1 MNAPPHRDRWID
13 PRPYTDPSLR
23 RMKHGRILPLDE
35 PAASPLL
42 RFAQVALGGAL
53 VLAGFVGIWLIAMVM
68 A

>member
-1 MNAPPHRDRWID
+1 MTHHSRPDSWLH

-35 PAASPLL
+35 PAANPLL
-42 RFAQVALGGAL
+42 RFAQIALGGAL
-53 VLAGFVGIWLIAMVM
+53 VLAGFAALWLIAMVL

>member
-1 MNAPPHRDRWID
+1 MTHHSRPDSWLQ

-42 RFAQVALGGAL
+42 RCAQVALGGAF
-53 VLAGFVGIWLIAMVM
+53 VLAGFAALWLIAMVL